1 MLRHL
6 HHRHVHHILLTA
18 LCLTLYLPNLGVPS
32 LWDIDE
38 GNNLE
43 AAREMFAADNW
54 HVPTFNFALRVD
66 KPAFLYWLQ
75 IFGYLQFGV
84 GEFAGRL
91 PSALAALL
99 TVLTTYELGRK
110 MFSAGAGLCAGI
122 ALATAI
128 MFGAAAHFANPDA
141 LLAACTTLTFFCFWA
156 GLKHSGR
163 IWFVPVNVA
172 MAGAVLAKGP
182 VGVVLPVTV
191 VVLYVVVTRQWRLL
205 LDRRMLIGAF
215 VFLLVALPWYLWVGV
230 DTKFA
235 FLRGFIGTHNV
246 DRFLGSMEGHSGP
259 VYYYLVVLAL
269 GLVPASVFL
278 LPMGWQLWKS
288 WRDAR
293 TAGEPDQTLDAK
305 VFLVCW
311 ILVYGVFFTISR
323 TKLPN
328 YYYLVVLALGLV
340 PASVFLMPMGWQ
352 LWKSWRDARPAD
364 ERDETLDAKVFL
376 LCWILVYVVFF
387 TISRTKLPNYVL
399 PAYPAVALLIGQF
412 LNEWRLGRATPPA
425 WMMRAS
431 FVCLGLI
438 GVATAAGF
446 LIASGVMPTL
456 LTRGRCFPE
465 LRSWAW
471 LGVLPLIAAI
481 LAAWWTR
488 RQQRTAAMTGI
499 AVVAVLFLAPLG
511 AWGARVFDHYKSTR
525 PLAQSIH
532 EHQVEREIR
541 VAAYEYFQPSMVY
554 YCRRE
559 VQPVA
564 SDSATCEFLRS
575 PIQVFVIMPA
585 PTWERLCGLVRV
597 PCRVVGK
604 HWDMYRN
611 CEVIVVTNR

>member
-6 HHRHVHHILLTA
+6 HHRHVHYVILTT

-43 AAREMFAADNW
+43 AAREMLAAGNW

-122 ALATAI
+122 ALATAV

-141 LLAACTTLTFFCFWA
+141 LLAACTTLTFFLFWA

-191 VVLYVVVTRQWRLL
+191 VVLYLLVTRQRRLL
-205 LDRRMLIGAF
+205 LDRRMLVGALA
-215 VFLLVALPWYLWVGV
+215 FLIVALPWYLWVGV

-246 DRFLGSMEGHSGP
+246 NRFLGSMEGHGGP

-278 LPMGWQLWKS
+278 LPTGWQLWKS

-293 TAGEPDQTLDAK
+293 TAGEVDQT
-305 VFLVCW
+305 
-311 ILVYGVFFTISR
+311 
-323 TKLPN
+323 
-328 YYYLVVLALGLV
+328 
-340 PASVFLMPMGWQ
+340 Q
-352 LWKSWRDARPAD
+352 
-364 ERDETLDAKVFL
+364 DAKVFL
-376 LCWILVYVVFF
+376 LCWILIYVVFF

-412 LNEWRLGRATPPA
+412 LNEWRLGRATPPV

-431 FVCLGLI
+431 FACLGLI

-446 LIASGVMPTL
+446 LIASGVMPTAL
-456 LTRGRCFPE
+456 ARGRHFPE
-465 LRSWAW
+465 LGSWAW
-471 LGVLPLIAAI
+471 LGVLPVVAAI

-488 RQQRTAAMTGI
+488 RQQRTAATIGI
-499 AVVAVLFLAPLG
+499 AVIAVLFLAPLG

-532 EHQVEREIR
+532 EHQVEREVR

-559 VQPVA
+559 VQSVA
-564 SDSATCEFLRS
+564 SDAATCEFLRS

-611 CEVIVVTNR
+611 CDVIVVTNR